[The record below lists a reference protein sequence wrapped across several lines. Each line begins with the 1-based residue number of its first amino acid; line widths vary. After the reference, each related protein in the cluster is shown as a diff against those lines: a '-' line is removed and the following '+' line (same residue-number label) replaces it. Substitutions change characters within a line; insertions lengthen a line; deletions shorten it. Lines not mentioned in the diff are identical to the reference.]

1 MVSLALSRL
10 RLNWHLILLCVVLCF
25 SVFAKAYASSAL
37 KPAIQFAAGFL
48 NQPNFTSSD
57 DYSINDDVWIS
68 SSDGTVL
75 AANVLTPTQ
84 GAGPYPAIVFINS
97 WTMNEYEYT
106 YEAQKYASQG
116 YIVLSYSTRG
126 FGSSEGLI
134 DTSGP
139 KDIEDFSA
147 VIDWLIEHT
156 TVDPEN
162 IGTAGVSYGAGICLI
177 GAALDGRIKAVASMS
192 GWGDL
197 KESLY
202 ANSSPSLVW
211 GQILDISS
219 GITGRPD
226 PLIHE
231 YYSAML
237 NQDLDKIP
245 ELTQWAKPRSPGQ
258 FIDQLNDSGAAIYIS
273 KNWGDNLFHA
283 NNMMD
288 VYQGLTGP
296 KFLDLVPGTHASN
309 EIFGLLGLAES
320 RVLNNAR
327 RWFDYHLKGVD
338 TGIQNERPVQMEIKL
353 TGRIETYNDFPVP
366 DTRMEQLVLHPR
378 GLGIAG
384 ELRASNFQTWWSKT
398 DRINSA
404 LDTLATTG
412 FPIVSEAIEQFNIP
426 VIAQIPLIS
435 RYQGIWFESNRLSE
449 DMKIRG
455 NTHLSLEIEPQQSQV
470 QLVAYLYDM
479 NALGVGT
486 LITHMP
492 YTLPDA
498 IPGKR
503 LSIDFDLVT
512 AAYDVPAGHKLVL
525 AVDTKDIH
533 YGKPPE
539 SKFKVEFKFDGKKQ
553 SMLSV
558 PVL

>member
-10 RLNWHLILLCVVLCF
+10 RLNWHLMFLCVVLCF
-25 SVFAKAYASSAL
+25 SVFAKVYASSAL

-84 GAGPYPAIVFINS
+84 GAGSYPAIVFINS

-106 YEAQKYASQG
+106 YETQKYASQG

-156 TVDPEN
+156 PVDPEN

-219 GITGRPD
+219 GIIGRPD

-231 YYSAML
+231 YYSVML
-237 NQDLDKIP
+237 N
-245 ELTQWAKPRSPGQ
+245 
-258 FIDQLNDSGAAIYIS
+258 
-273 KNWGDNLFHA
+273 
-283 NNMMD
+283 
-288 VYQGLTGP
+288 
-296 KFLDLVPGTHASN
+296 
-309 EIFGLLGLAES
+309 
-320 RVLNNAR
+320 
-327 RWFDYHLKGVD
+327 
-338 TGIQNERPVQMEIKL
+338 
-353 TGRIETYNDFPVP
+353 
-366 DTRMEQLVLHPR
+366 
-378 GLGIAG
+378 
-384 ELRASNFQTWWSKT
+384 
-398 DRINSA
+398 
-404 LDTLATTG
+404 
-412 FPIVSEAIEQFNIP
+412 
-426 VIAQIPLIS
+426 
-435 RYQGIWFESNRLSE
+435 
-449 DMKIRG
+449 
-455 NTHLSLEIEPQQSQV
+455 
-470 QLVAYLYDM
+470 
-479 NALGVGT
+479 
-486 LITHMP
+486 
-492 YTLPDA
+492 
-498 IPGKR
+498 
-503 LSIDFDLVT
+503 
-512 AAYDVPAGHKLVL
+512 
-525 AVDTKDIH
+525 
-533 YGKPPE
+533 
-539 SKFKVEFKFDGKKQ
+539 
-553 SMLSV
+553 
-558 PVL
+558 